1 MALVFEIL
9 LGVVILASF
18 YVAYMSAKAWP
29 VYQAILVAFI
39 FLGTVT
45 FFYLAARTLAT
56 HNAWGAAAK
65 RMQNELESVEKQ
77 TAELNRGGPV
87 DDKGQPNPR
96 GIVQLREDL
105 YKLAVDR
112 GGALFDVEV
121 EGVKDGTVQLAFKAA
136 GHGLVPKTVLFAF
149 DQTPFEEGGRYQGE
163 FKVDSVSEDGTKVQV
178 SPNLPLNEAQTQR
191 LAAAKGP
198 WTLYTTMPIDDG
210 ALFAGIDEPTRRA
223 LVPPASLQE
232 YASADRKLRDYE
244 YLFHEDFVQR
254 SMLADGISELN
265 SNIQRTTADAKQ
277 TDEDAAYRAT
287 EKGNLQA
294 DLEKFRFES
303 KAITQYRQ
311 TLETVF
317 QQARESLR
325 TRFAENKRMA
335 AQLTAAQLKAAREID
350 QRTAPPAAPN

>member
-1 MALVFEIL
+1 MALVLEIV

-18 YVAYMSAKAWP
+18 YVAYMSARDWP
-29 VYQAILVAFI
+29 VYQAILVAFV

-77 TAELNRGGPV
+77 TQELTRGGPP

-96 GIVQLREDL
+96 GIAQLREDL

-112 GGALFDVEV
+112 GGALFDVGV
-121 EGVKDGTVQLAFKAA
+121 EGVKDGAVQLAFKAA
-136 GHGLVPKTVLFAF
+136 GHGLVPKAVLFAF
-149 DQTPFEEGGRYQGE
+149 DQTPFEEGGRYHGE
-163 FKVDSVSEDGTKVQV
+163 FKVDSVSDDGAKVQI
-178 SPNLPLNEAQTQR
+178 SPNLPLNEAQAQR

-198 WTLYTTMPIDDG
+198 WTLYTTMPIDD
-210 ALFAGIDEPTRRA
+210 AAPFAQLDEPARRA
-223 LVPPASLQE
+223 LVPASSQE
-232 YASADRKLRDYE
+232 YAGLERKLRDYE
-244 YLFHEDFVQR
+244 YLFHENFVQQ

-265 SNIQRTTADAKQ
+265 SNIQRTTADTKQ
-277 TDEDAAYRAT
+277 TDEDAAYRTT
-287 EKGNLQA
+287 ETGNLRA
-294 DLEKFRFES
+294 DLEKFQFES

-311 TLETVF
+311 TLEAVY

-325 TRFAENKRMA
+325 TRFGENKRMA
-335 AQLTAAQLKAAREID
+335 AQLTVGQLKAAREID